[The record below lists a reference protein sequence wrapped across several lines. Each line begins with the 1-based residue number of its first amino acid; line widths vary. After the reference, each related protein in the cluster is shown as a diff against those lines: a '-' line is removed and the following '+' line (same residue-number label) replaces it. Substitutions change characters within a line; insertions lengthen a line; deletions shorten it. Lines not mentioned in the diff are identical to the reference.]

1 MNILYHIQVSC
12 LFPDPSQVNSI
23 PNNWSLVYTTATE
36 QAGYW
41 SLVLTNDLNE
51 VINVAHDMKTKLK
64 DRMKEIQNVKNYQTI
79 IAIVKDNNKD
89 SQYIT
94 IQELYAGQ
102 QKFTIKDINF
112 DNPTEKVEKCFIFH
126 DLCYRDDTV

>member
-23 PNNWSLVYTTATE
+23 PNN
-36 QAGYW
+36 W